1 MQDSVRR
8 VRSPDTGLRDIKYIH
23 SNGRGKNVKPKVTLW
38 PLGVLRD
45 IVNDFK
51 DCDRGAYTQSSRTS
65 SRRSGKIRD
74 LFEPLCSYLACCE

>member
-8 VRSPDTGLRDIKYIH
+8 VRSPDTGLRDVKYIH
-23 SNGRGKNVKPKVTLW
+23 SNGRMKNVKRKATLW
-38 PLGVLRD
+38 SLGV
-45 IVNDFK
+45 FK